1 MSWSLTLQG
10 SPYSHMYVLCSSAEQ
25 WDPAKSGTAF
35 GVSRSDAPV
44 KLEQLWSVLQCF
56 TVLSQGDC
64 VYYHVQTCM
73 YTHHGH
79 VIFNHLT
86 SVNMGQFFFGIFMLM
101 LVKGWYP
108 VSIQVHLYL
117 WLFSCGVCIIQ
128 KNPKRNPKL
137 RFTSL
142 SGWVWV
148 KVCLVFEEKDLKSL
162 LKLFHGNRVLTG
174 TLFFTMMSVQPS
186 THSASQVFTSQDRTI
201 WWQPAQR
208 HRAALVQLHRKDS
221 TPSHVTE

>member
-86 SVNMGQFFFGIFMLM
+86 SVNMGQFF
-101 LVKGWYP
+101 
-108 VSIQVHLYL
+108 
-117 WLFSCGVCIIQ
+117 
-128 KNPKRNPKL
+128 
-137 RFTSL
+137 
-142 SGWVWV
+142 
-148 KVCLVFEEKDLKSL
+148 LVFLCWCQSRADIQSAYRCICTYDYSHVVFVSSKKILKGTRSL
-162 LKLFHGNRVLTG
+162 
-174 TLFFTMMSVQPS
+174 
-186 THSASQVFTSQDRTI
+186 D
-201 WWQPAQR
+201 
-208 HRAALVQLHRKDS
+208 LHRCQAGCGGKF
-221 TPSHVTE
+221 V